1 MATRRPSLTP
11 YAQKLR
17 RNMTPEEIKLWT
29 QFLRGLPVRARRQ
42 HPIGPYIVDFYI
54 AATKTAIE
62 VDGSQH
68 YEDVGR
74 AKDAARDAYLNK
86 MGIRVLRYTNLEVD
100 RYFHVVCEDIWNKMG
115 LNAWTER

>member
-74 AKDAARDAYLNK
+74 AKDAARDALSCRPSGRHPPPEGEGKGKSQQRVYAA
-86 MGIRVLRYTNLEVD
+86 IRGDLAR
-100 RYFHVVCEDIWNKMG
+100 I
-115 LNAWTER
+115 